1 MANPAPY
8 TDTSGETDA
17 QVNRASSSVY
27 PGTLRWVKV
36 SGIVALILI
45 VLVLVVMVLGGGEHG
60 PMRHIPSG
68 SGRTNTPPIALG
80 SEPTCSCRWPSASLC

>member
-8 TDTSGETDA
+8 TDATGETDSR
-17 QVNRASSSVY
+17 VSRGSSNGY
-27 PGTLRWVKV
+27 PGAPRWVKV

-45 VLVLVVMVLGGGEHG
+45 VLVVVVMVLGGGEHG

-68 SGRTNTPPIALG
+68 SGETNTPPIAAG
-80 SEPTCSCRWPSASLC
+80 I